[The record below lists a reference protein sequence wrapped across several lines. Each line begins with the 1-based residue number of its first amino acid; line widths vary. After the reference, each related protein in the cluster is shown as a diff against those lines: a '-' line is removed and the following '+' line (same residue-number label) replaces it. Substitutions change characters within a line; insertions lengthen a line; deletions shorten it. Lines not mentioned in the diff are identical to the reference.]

1 MEINTIHQG
10 DSLELLKKL
19 EDNSVDL
26 VITSPPYADLKV
38 YIDNGGILA
47 NDYVKWFIPYCQE
60 ICRVLKPTGSFILNI
75 NDKVE
80 GGFRHPYVFDL
91 ISELHKQTKL
101 KMFERLFWN
110 KLKSLPNR
118 ARFGDRVEYLFWF
131 AKEKGFKFNLDDMR
145 TEYSEKSI
153 KRMTKPL
160 KKRFA
165 RTEGDEEL
173 GYKDWAP
180 NPKGA
185 LPTTLVNISSESKR
199 IADNHVAVF
208 PTQLVQYFIKG
219 ATDKGDIVLDPF
231 MGTGT
236 TAIAAKKLER
246 NWIGFELQEDY
257 IKLANRRILESEET
271 PKKKKKDANKLII

>member
-1 MEINTIHQG
+1 MELNKIYQG

-19 EDNSVDL
+19 PDNSIDL
-26 VITSPPYADLKV
+26 VITSPPYSTLKV

-47 NDYVKWFIPYCQE
+47 KDYVNWFIPYCKE
-60 ICRVLKPTGSFILNI
+60 IERVLKPTGSFILNI

-80 GGFRHPYVFDL
+80 NGFRHPYVFDL
-91 ISELHKQTKL
+91 ISELHKQTGL

-165 RTEGDEEL
+165 RTEGDDNLE
-173 GYKDWAP
+173 YKDWAP

-208 PTQLVQYFIKG
+208 PVDLVEYFIKG
-219 ATDKGDIVLDPF
+219 ATDKGDLVLDIF

-236 TAIAAKKLER
+236 TAVAAKKLGR
-246 NWIGFELQEDY
+246 NWMGFELQQDY
-257 IKLANRRILESEET
+257 IDLANNRIGDYVE
-271 PKKKKKDANKLII
+271 NI